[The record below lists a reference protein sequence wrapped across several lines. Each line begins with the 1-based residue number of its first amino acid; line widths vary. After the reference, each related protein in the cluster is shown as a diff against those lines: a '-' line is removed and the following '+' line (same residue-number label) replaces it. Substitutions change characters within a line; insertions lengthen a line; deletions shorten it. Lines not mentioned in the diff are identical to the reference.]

1 MRQYVLVFTFYLI
14 SFFSLNG
21 CNLENTNTNELS
33 KQGTIGVSL
42 MTLTNPFFKVI
53 GDTISDQAAVHGYN
67 VMVVGADE
75 DAAKQSAQVKDFI
88 VSGVSAIVLA
98 PYDSRAIGPAIE
110 EATAAGIPVFTV
122 DNGCLADGCNV
133 TCHIATDNE
142 MGGRQAG
149 KAILEALDGRGGS
162 IAILDHK
169 VTESCLLRVKG
180 FKEIIEAHNKS
191 ADNPVVIVSELPS
204 GGNRATGHRATKD
217 ILQAHSDL
225 VGLFAINDPSALGA
239 CAALEEDGKEKQVV
253 VIGFDGQPEGKK
265 AIRSGRIYA
274 DPIQFPDRMAE
285 KTVEMI
291 MSHFDGQEVPGEI
304 LIPTAIYRQ
313 SDAVSDLSIQ

>member
-1 MRQYVLVFTFYLI
+1 MRIHCMLVVVVLALC
-14 SFFSLNG
+14 LGG
-21 CNLENTNTNELS
+21 CSS
-33 KQGTIGVSL
+33 KPSESSDSSNRGTIGVSL

-53 GDTISDQAAVHGYN
+53 GDTIADKAALQGYD

-98 PYDSRAIGPAIE
+98 PYDSRAIGPAIA
-110 EATAAGIPVFTV
+110 EATASGIPVFTV
-122 DNGCLADGCNV
+122 DNGCLAADCDV

-149 KAILEALDGRGGS
+149 EAILEALDGRGGP

-180 FKEIIEAHNKS
+180 FKERIDQYNKT
-191 ADNPVVIVSELPS
+191 AENPVKIVSELPS
-204 GGNRATGHRATKD
+204 GGNRSTGHRATKD
-217 ILQAHSDL
+217 ILQAHGGL

-239 CAALEEDGKEKQVV
+239 CAALEEDGKQQQVV

-274 DPIQFPDRMAE
+274 DPIQFPDRMAA
-285 KTVEMI
+285 KTVDVI
-291 MSHFDGQEVPGEI
+291 MEHFDGQSVPAEI
-304 LIPTAIYRQ
+304 LIPTELYRQ
-313 SDAVSDLSIQ
+313 SDAKSDTTLQ